1 MIVLG
6 WEIALLLGS
15 FAVLS
20 IISGYAHLRI
30 TKIYALAIAEKVE
43 SLNDALGEAIESLL
57 SGDMGSIDPPNPLM
71 GIVAQI
77 LSQSLEKPSLTAPT
91 QGEDGKFVKKVI
103 EKIS

>member
-15 FAVLS
+15 FAV
-20 IISGYAHLRI
+20 
-30 TKIYALAIAEKVE
+30 
-43 SLNDALGEAIESLL
+43 LL